1 MSKQLTEEE
10 AQALIGALPNSRS
23 IYNWDEWLDGNWH
36 QIIRGVDYHCND
48 SSFRNLVYLRGRERS
63 DVVVV
68 RKIEDGF
75 LVKKQGDM

>member
-10 AQALIGALPNSRS
+10 AQALIGALPHSRS

-36 QIIRGVDYHCND
+36 QIMSGVDYHCTN
-48 SSFRNLVYLRGRERS
+48 SSFRNLVYLRGRERG

-68 RKIEDGF
+68 RKMEDGF
-75 LVKKQGDM
+75 LIKKQGDM